1 MAPVDSVQITG
12 ETGVR
17 GPDGRFAQGQS
28 GNPAGRPRGSKNRA
42 TRAAQ
47 SLLDQEAEA
56 LTHKA
61 VELALGGDV
70 AALRFCLSRVTA
82 PRRGAPVEFEL
93 PPLESAKD
101 VAGAVAAVAAAAA
114 EGVITPG
121 EALALSQVID
131 TLLRAIA
138 AREAERRERVFWGGQ
153 R

>member
-1 MAPVDSVQITG
+1 M
-12 ETGVR
+12 R
-17 GPDGRFAQGQS
+17 GADGRFAPGQS

-47 SLLDQEAEA
+47 SLLDGEAEA
-56 LTHKA
+56 LTRKA

-82 PRRGAPVEFEL
+82 PRRGPPVEFDL

-101 VAGAVAAVAAAAA
+101 VASAVAAVAAAAA
-114 EGVITPG
+114 DGVITPG

-138 AREAERRERVFWGGQ
+138 AREAERREKVFWGGQ
-153 R
+153 G